1 MSDHWVV
8 TENYDHAGPLPTEPN
23 PADMGA
29 GEQGQVDRPRR
40 RTPSWVPILIGA
52 LAFLLVLAGLGLISG
67 DWVLRNAEMNSLVS
81 SVEQS
86 ESAMQQ
92 TQDEIGAVMDATAG
106 MTTITPEQRADLAAA
121 LTAAAVAGEKRIAAA
136 GDKVSAV
143 RVAAWHGDIAAAKQ
157 AYVTHNQ
164 AWQDYMSAGAADPK
178 ALLADTP
185 AVNDSFAAA
194 EPLMKKAV
202 PEPDLFDLVKRVALI
217 FTSGQDE
224 PTGPTQQASLR
235 Q

>member
-1 MSDHWVV
+1 MSHHWTV
-8 TENYDHAGPLPTEPN
+8 TVNSEDAGLTPT
-23 PADMGA
+23 AQDLA
-29 GEQGQVDRPRR
+29 GQGQPDRPRR
-40 RTPSWVPILIGA
+40 RTPTWVPILIGA
-52 LAFLLVLAGLGLISG
+52 LAFLLVLAGLGLVSG
-67 DWVLRNAEMNSLVS
+67 DWVLRNAEMNTLIS
-81 SVEQS
+81 SVEKS

-92 TQDEIGAVMDATAG
+92 TQDEIGAVMDATGG
-106 MTTITPEQRADLAAA
+106 MATITPAQRADLAAA
-121 LTAAAVAGEKRIAAA
+121 LTAAAAAGEKRIAAA
-136 GDKVSAV
+136 GEKVSAV
-143 RVAAWHGDIAAAKQ
+143 RVSSWHGDIAAAKQ
-157 AYVTHNQ
+157 AYVTHNH

-202 PEPDLFDLVKRVALI
+202 PDPALFNLVKRVAAI

-224 PTGPTQQASLR
+224 PTGPTQQALLR

>member
-1 MSDHWVV
+1 MSNHWAV
-8 TENYDHAGPLPTEPN
+8 TVNYEDAGVTSTEQN
-23 PADMGA
+23 PA
-29 GEQGQVDRPRR
+29 EQGHVQRPHR
-40 RTPSWVPILIGA
+40 RTPTWVPIMIGA
-52 LAFLLVLAGLGLISG
+52 LAFVLVLAGFGLLSG
-67 DWVLRNAEMNSLVS
+67 DWVLRNAEMNTLVS

-92 TQDEIGAVMDATAG
+92 TQDEIRAAFESDSGGSAL
-106 MTTITPEQRADLAAA
+106 TPAQQAELTAA
-121 LTAAAVAGEKRIAAA
+121 LTAAAAAGEKRIAAA

-157 AYVTHNQ
+157 AYVTHNH

-178 ALLADTP
+178 ALLVDTP

-202 PEPDLFDLVKRVALI
+202 PELALFDLVKRVAQI

-224 PTGPTQQASLR
+224 QTGQTQQASLR

>member
-1 MSDHWVV
+1 M
-8 TENYDHAGPLPTEPN
+8 TPTEQN
-23 PADMGA
+23 PALG
-29 GEQGQVDRPRR
+29 GSGNPGQGSRPHR
-40 RTPSWVPILIGA
+40 RTRTPTWVPILIGA
-52 LAFLLVLAGLGLISG
+52 LAFVLALAGLGLVSG
-67 DWVLRNAEMNSLVS
+67 DWLLRNAEMNTLVS

-92 TQDEIGAVMDATAG
+92 TQDEIRAVFQSDSGETSL
-106 MTTITPEQRADLAAA
+106 TPAQQAELTAA

-136 GDKVSAV
+136 GDKVNAV

-157 AYVTHNQ
+157 AYVTHNH

-202 PEPDLFDLVKRVALI
+202 PEPALFDLVKRVTQI

-224 PTGPTQQASLR
+224 PTGPTQQAALR
-235 Q
+235 R